1 MSVAE
6 TFIGVSD
13 HFSRAELV
21 TLAVEDA
28 APVFRDRRRVE
39 LIDTGLGFVVSAA
52 H

>member
-6 TFIGVSD
+6 TVIGASD
-13 HFSRAELV
+13 HYARAELV

-28 APVFRDRRRVE
+28 APVFLDRRRVE
-39 LIDTGLGFVVSAA
+39 LIDTGRGFVVPAA